1 MEPAASASIGR
12 CAFCSRWAVWAL
24 AAVATQCHTL
34 TRDSWV
40 PPRPASSASAS
51 GPPPYSATHGRR
63 SSPRPAGCRRR
74 RGRRV
79 GGIPADKPRQA
90 LSLSAPVRV
99 VLCVGGHRART
110 GAEMGDAHTRADAM
124 RCGRGF
130 ARAGTSLSNSGH
142 LATRLFDMY
151 STCIEAAP
159 RRLRLHARSRK
170 ELRGAAEAKP
180 ANS

>member
-1 MEPAASASIGR
+1 MVVVRPLDQRVADEDEVAELGAFPLASQG
-12 CAFCSRWAVWAL
+12 
-24 AAVATQCHTL
+24 
-34 TRDSWV
+34 
-40 PPRPASSASAS
+40 
-51 GPPPYSATHGRR
+51 
-63 SSPRPAGCRRR
+63 
-74 RGRRV
+74 
-79 GGIPADKPRQA
+79 KP
-90 LSLSAPVRV
+90 LSLSVPVRV

-110 GAEMGDAHTRADAM
+110 GAEMGDAHTDVDAM

-151 STCIEAAP
+151 STCIEAIP